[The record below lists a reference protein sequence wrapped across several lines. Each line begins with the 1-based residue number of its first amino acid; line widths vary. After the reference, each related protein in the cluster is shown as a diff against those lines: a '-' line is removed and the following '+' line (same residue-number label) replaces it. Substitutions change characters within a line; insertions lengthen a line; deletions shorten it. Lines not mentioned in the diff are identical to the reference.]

1 LNQSEEEH
9 IKATQTRE
17 ETQVIVQDFVNNKEN
32 AGTVVVIDL
41 AFNKDLC
48 DPLRKELWRGYIEDT
63 PKEYWPLEV
72 LGTGWMIEQQM
83 PVITVIKGEQKL
95 P

>member
-1 LNQSEEEH
+1 M
-9 IKATQTRE
+9 
-17 ETQVIVQDFVNNKEN
+17 IVQDFVNNKEN

-63 PKEYWPLEV
+63 PKEYWP
-72 LGTGWMIEQQM
+72 GWMIGQQM
-83 PVITVIKGEQKL
+83 PVITVIKSEQKKC
-95 P
+95 PDCRESIVRTKSDYEIIIR

>member
-1 LNQSEEEH
+1 M
-9 IKATQTRE
+9 
-17 ETQVIVQDFVNNKEN
+17 IVQDFVNNKEN

-41 AFNKDLC
+41 AFNEDLC
-48 DPLRKELWRGYIEDT
+48 DPLRKELWRGYIEEA